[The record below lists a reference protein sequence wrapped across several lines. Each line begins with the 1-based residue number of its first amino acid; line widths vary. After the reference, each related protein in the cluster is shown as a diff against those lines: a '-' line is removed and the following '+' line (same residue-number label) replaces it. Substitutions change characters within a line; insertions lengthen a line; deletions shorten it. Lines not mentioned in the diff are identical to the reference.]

1 MENIKKQTVKVEGEQ
16 WQNAVNSA
24 LEKALKRAELPGF
37 RKGHVP
43 KDVFLK
49 KYGKEALYD
58 DAINECL
65 NEKYFEIVKD
75 LKVIDQPRVD
85 IKSLDDNGFE
95 AEITLTLYPTVELG
109 EYKNLDVKKPDTKV
123 SKKEID
129 ETIENMRK
137 RFAENVI
144 KEGEVVSGDVAII
157 DFEGFKD
164 GVAFEGGKGENYSLT
179 IGSNTFIPGFEDQVI
194 GMKKGEEKDINV
206 TFPED
211 YHEESLKGNYLL
223 MNYVEIAL
231 QEYIEKNGPLFDK
244 VEAPLVAIVKRT
256 SNSYSKNNICDN
268 DNIENGRIINTIM
281 SALGYSD
288 NPLMMDIYSCF
299 RICKNVEEAKMEF
312 IFTSYD
318 KFKLIINELDR
329 VV

>member
-1 MENIKKQTVKVEGEQ
+1 MINVKKRIVKIDELSRAVAHMQRQFIDKDSDENVVSLPTPELNEIVYEGERI
-16 WQNAVNSA
+16 A
-24 LEKALKRAELPGF
+24 LSCRQAIEEKGYE
-37 RKGHVP
+37 
-43 KDVFLK
+43 DS
-49 KYGKEALYD
+49 D
-58 DAINECL
+58 
-65 NEKYFEIVKD
+65 
-75 LKVIDQPRVD
+75 
-85 IKSLDDNGFE
+85 
-95 AEITLTLYPTVELG
+95 EITVESSIIRKTNIPVDVQYINGILRVQTPLTLRR
-109 EYKNLDVKKPDTKV
+109 
-123 SKKEID
+123 
-129 ETIENMRK
+129 M
-137 RFAENVI
+137 F
-144 KEGEVVSGDVAII
+144 
-157 DFEGFKD
+157 
-164 GVAFEGGKGENYSLT
+164 
-179 IGSNTFIPGFEDQVI
+179 
-194 GMKKGEEKDINV
+194 
-206 TFPED
+206 
-211 YHEESLKGNYLL
+211 HEESLKGNYLL